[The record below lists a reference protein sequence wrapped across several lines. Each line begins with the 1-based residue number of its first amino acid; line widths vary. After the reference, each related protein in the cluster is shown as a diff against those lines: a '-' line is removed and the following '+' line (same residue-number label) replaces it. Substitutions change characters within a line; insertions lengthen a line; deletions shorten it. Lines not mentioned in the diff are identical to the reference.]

1 MSLIMDINIDGL
13 KIAYKFTGEGDETAV
28 ILQGWGTH
36 FGLYDVVANA
46 ISDRF
51 RVLQFDLPG
60 FGASDE
66 PPESWD
72 VGQFTEFFIK
82 LMKAMDIKKAVLI
95 GHSYGGRMIIRMA
108 ARDDLPF
115 EIEKIVLID
124 SAGVRPK
131 RSFKQKVRVFRYK
144 ILKKILYFKPV
155 YMMFSELI
163 ELWRSTQGSEDYRN
177 ATPIMKGCLVKA
189 VNEDLTHLFEKNK
202 YDTLLIWG
210 DKDEATPLSDGK
222 LMEKLMPSAGLAV
235 IPGTGHFSFAEN
247 VPVFTGIIRADFDL
261 N

>member
-1 MSLIMDINIDGL
+1 MDITVDGL
-13 KIAYKFTGEGDETAV
+13 KISYKFTGSGDTTAV
-28 ILQGWGTH
+28 ILQGWGTSYP
-36 FGLYDVVANA
+36 LYDVVANS
-46 ISDRF
+46 ISSKY

-60 FGASDE
+60 FGSSQE
-66 PPESWD
+66 PPESWNVD
-72 VGQFTEFFIK
+72 QFTDFFIN
-82 LMKAMDIKKAVLI
+82 LMEALGIKKTVLI
-95 GHSYGGRMIIRMA
+95 GHSYGGRMIIKLV
-108 ARDDLPF
+108 ARDNIPF

-124 SAGVRPK
+124 SAGVMPK
-131 RSFKQKVRVFRYK
+131 RSFGQKVRVFRYK
-144 ILKKILYFKPV
+144 ILKMILYFKPV
-155 YMMFSELI
+155 YLLFSELI
-163 ELWRSTQGSEDYRN
+163 ELWKSTQGSEDYRN
-177 ATPIMKGCLVKA
+177 ASPVMKGCLVKA

>member
-1 MSLIMDINIDGL
+1 MEITVDGL
-13 KIAYKFTGEGDETAV
+13 KISYKFTGSGDTTAV
-28 ILQGWGTH
+28 ILQGWGTSYP
-36 FGLYDVVANA
+36 LYDVVANS
-46 ISDRF
+46 ISSKY

-60 FGASDE
+60 FGSSQE
-66 PPESWD
+66 PPESWNVD
-72 VGQFTEFFIK
+72 QFTDFFIN
-82 LMKAMDIKKAVLI
+82 LMGALGIKKTVLI
-95 GHSYGGRMIIRMA
+95 GHSYGGRMIIKLV
-108 ARDDLPF
+108 ARDNIPF

-124 SAGVRPK
+124 SAGVMPK
-131 RSFKQKVRVFRYK
+131 RSFGQKVRVFRYK

-155 YMMFSELI
+155 YLLFSELI
-163 ELWRSTQGSEDYRN
+163 ELWKSTQGSEDYRN
-177 ATPIMKGCLVKA
+177 ASPVMKGCLVKA
-189 VNEDLTHLFEKNK
+189 VNEDLTHLFEKNR

-210 DKDEATPLSDGK
+210 DRDEATPLSDGK

>member
-1 MSLIMDINIDGL
+1 MDITIDGL
-13 KIAYKFTGEGDETAV
+13 KIAYKFNGEGEETAV
-28 ILQGWGTH
+28 ILQGWGTSYP
-36 FGLYDVVANA
+36 LYDVVAKA
-46 ISDRF
+46 LQPKY

-60 FGASDE
+60 FGASQE
-66 PPESWD
+66 PPESWTVD
-72 VGQFTEFFIK
+72 QFTDFFLK
-82 LMKAMDIKKAVLI
+82 LMQALDIKKAVLI
-95 GHSYGGRMIIRMA
+95 GHSYGGRMIIKMA
-108 ARDDLPF
+108 ARDNLPF
-115 EIEKIVLID
+115 EIERIVLID
-124 SAGVRPK
+124 SAGVMPK
-131 RSFKQKVRVFRYK
+131 RSFKQKVRIFRYK
-144 ILKKILYFKPV
+144 ILKKFLIFKPV

-163 ELWRSTQGSEDYRN
+163 ELWKSTQGSEDYRN

-222 LMEKLMPSAGLAV
+222 LMEKLMPNSGLAV

>member
-1 MSLIMDINIDGL
+1 MDITVDGL
-13 KIAYKFTGEGDETAV
+13 KIAYKFTGEGEETAV
-28 ILQGWGTH
+28 ILQGWGTSYP
-36 FGLYDVVANA
+36 LYDVVAKA
-46 ISDRF
+46 LLPKY

-60 FGASDE
+60 FGASQE
-66 PPESWD
+66 PPESWNVD
-72 VGQFTEFFIK
+72 QFTDFFIK
-82 LMKAMDIKKAVLI
+82 LMEALEIKKALLI
-95 GHSYGGRMIIRMA
+95 GHSYGGRMIIKMA
-108 ARDDLPF
+108 ARDKLPF
-115 EIEKIVLID
+115 EIDRIVLID
-124 SAGVRPK
+124 SAGVMPK
-131 RSFKQKVRVFRYK
+131 RSFKQKVKIFRYK
-144 ILKKILYFKPV
+144 ILKKILNFKPV
-155 YMMFSELI
+155 YMIFSELI
-163 ELWRSTQGSEDYRN
+163 ELWKTTQGSEDYRN

>member
-1 MSLIMDINIDGL
+1 MDITVDGL
-13 KIAYKFTGEGDETAV
+13 KISYKFTGSGDTTAV
-28 ILQGWGTH
+28 ILQGWGTSYP
-36 FGLYDVVANA
+36 LYDVVANSIA
-46 ISDRF
+46 SKY

-60 FGASDE
+60 FGSSQE
-66 PPESWD
+66 PPESWNVD
-72 VGQFTEFFIK
+72 QFTDFFIN
-82 LMKAMDIKKAVLI
+82 LMEALGIKKTVLI
-95 GHSYGGRMIIRMA
+95 GHSYGGRMIIKLV
-108 ARDDLPF
+108 ARDIIPF

-124 SAGVRPK
+124 SAGVMPK
-131 RSFKQKVRVFRYK
+131 RSFGQKVRVFRYK

-155 YMMFSELI
+155 YLLFSELI
-163 ELWRSTQGSEDYRN
+163 ELWKSTQGSEDYRN
-177 ATPIMKGCLVKA
+177 ASPVMKGCLVKA

>member
-1 MSLIMDINIDGL
+1 MDITVDGL
-13 KIAYKFTGEGDETAV
+13 KIAYKFTGEGEETAV
-28 ILQGWGTH
+28 ILQGWGTSYP
-36 FGLYDVVANA
+36 LYDVVAKA
-46 ISDRF
+46 LLPKY

-60 FGASDE
+60 FGASQE
-66 PPESWD
+66 PPESWNVD
-72 VGQFTEFFIK
+72 QFTDFFIK
-82 LMKAMDIKKAVLI
+82 LMEALEIKKTVLI
-95 GHSYGGRMIIRMA
+95 GHSYGGRMIIKLV
-108 ARDDLPF
+108 ARDNIPF
-115 EIEKIVLID
+115 EIDKIVLID
-124 SAGVRPK
+124 SAGVMPK
-131 RSFKQKVRVFRYK
+131 RSFGQKVRVFRYK

-155 YMMFSELI
+155 YLMFSELI
-163 ELWRSTQGSEDYRN
+163 ELWKSTQGSEDYRN

-210 DKDEATPLSDGK
+210 DKDEATPLSDGE

-247 VPVFTGIIRADFDL
+247 LPMFTGIIRADFDL

>member
-1 MSLIMDINIDGL
+1 MEITVDGI
-13 KIAYKFTGEGDETAV
+13 KIAYKFTGSGDTTAV
-28 ILQGWGTH
+28 ILQGWGTSYP
-36 FGLYDVVANA
+36 LYDVVAA
-46 ISDRF
+46 PLTGKF

-60 FGASDE
+60 FGESSE
-66 PPESWD
+66 PPVPWSVD
-72 VGQFTEFFIK
+72 DFTAFFIK
-82 LMKAMDIKKAVLI
+82 FMEDLDIKKCVLI
-95 GHSYGGRMIIRMA
+95 GHSYGGRMIIKMA

-124 SAGVRPK
+124 SAGVMPK

-144 ILKKILYFKPV
+144 ILKKILNFKPV
-155 YMMFSELI
+155 YLMFSELI
-163 ELWRSTQGSEDYRN
+163 ELWKSTQGSEDYRN
-177 ATPIMKGCLVKA
+177 ATPVMKGCLVKA
-189 VNEDLTHLFEKNK
+189 VNEDLTYLFDKNK

-222 LMEKLMPSAGLAV
+222 LMEKMMPSAGLAV

>member
-1 MSLIMDINIDGL
+1 
-13 KIAYKFTGEGDETAV
+13 
-28 ILQGWGTH
+28 
-36 FGLYDVVANA
+36 
-46 ISDRF
+46 
-51 RVLQFDLPG
+51 
-60 FGASDE
+60 
-66 PPESWD
+66 
-72 VGQFTEFFIK
+72 
-82 LMKAMDIKKAVLI
+82 
-95 GHSYGGRMIIRMA
+95 MIIRMA

-144 ILKKILYFKPV
+144 ILKKILFFKPV

>member
-1 MSLIMDINIDGL
+1 MDITIDGI

-28 ILQGWGTH
+28 ILQGWGTSYP
-36 FGLYDVVANA
+36 LYDVVAKA
-46 ISDRF
+46 LQPKY

-60 FGASDE
+60 FGASQE
-66 PPESWD
+66 PPESWTVD
-72 VGQFTEFFIK
+72 QFTDFFIK
-82 LMKAMDIKKAVLI
+82 LMEALEIKKAVLI
-95 GHSYGGRMIIRMA
+95 GHSYGGRMIIKMA
-108 ARDDLPF
+108 ARDNLPF
-115 EIEKIVLID
+115 EIDRIVLID
-124 SAGVRPK
+124 SAGVMPK
-131 RSFKQKVRVFRYK
+131 RSFKQKVKIFRYK
-144 ILKKILYFKPV
+144 ILKKILNFKPV
-155 YMMFSELI
+155 YMIFSELI
-163 ELWRSTQGSEDYRN
+163 ELWKTTQGSEDYRN

>member
-1 MSLIMDINIDGL
+1 MDITVDGL
-13 KIAYKFTGEGDETAV
+13 KISYKFTGSGDTTAV
-28 ILQGWGTH
+28 ILQGWGTSYP
-36 FGLYDVVANA
+36 LYDVVANS
-46 ISDRF
+46 ISSKY

-60 FGASDE
+60 FGSSQE
-66 PPESWD
+66 PPESWNVD
-72 VGQFTEFFIK
+72 QFTDFFIK
-82 LMKAMDIKKAVLI
+82 LMEALEIERCVLI
-95 GHSYGGRMIIRMA
+95 GHSYGGRMIIKLV
-108 ARDDLPF
+108 ARDNIPF

-124 SAGVRPK
+124 SAGVMPK
-131 RSFKQKVRVFRYK
+131 RSFGQKVRVFRYK

-155 YMMFSELI
+155 YLLFSELI
-163 ELWRSTQGSEDYRN
+163 ELWKSTQGSEDYRN
-177 ATPIMKGCLVKA
+177 ASPVMKGCLVKA

-222 LMEKLMPSAGLAV
+222 LMENLMPSAGLAV

>member
-1 MSLIMDINIDGL
+1 MEITVDGI
-13 KIAYKFTGEGDETAV
+13 KIAYKFTGSGDTTAV
-28 ILQGWGTH
+28 ILQGWGTSYP
-36 FGLYDVVANA
+36 LYDVVAMPLA
-46 ISDRF
+46 AKF

-60 FGASDE
+60 FGASQE
-66 PPESWD
+66 PPESWSVD
-72 VGQFTEFFIK
+72 DFTAFFIK
-82 LMKAMDIKKAVLI
+82 LMQALEIKKCVLI
-95 GHSYGGRMIIRMA
+95 GHSYGGRMIIKLA
-108 ARDDLPF
+108 AMEDLPF

-124 SAGVRPK
+124 SAGVMPR

-144 ILKKILYFKPV
+144 TLKKILNFKPV
-155 YMMFSELI
+155 YLMFSELI
-163 ELWRSTQGSEDYRN
+163 ELWKSTQGSEDYRN
-177 ATPIMKGCLVKA
+177 ATPVMKGCLVKA
-189 VNEDLTHLFEKNK
+189 VNEDLTHLFDKNK

>member
-1 MSLIMDINIDGL
+1 MDITVDGL
-13 KIAYKFTGEGDETAV
+13 KIAYKFTGEGEETAV
-28 ILQGWGTH
+28 ILQGWGTSYP
-36 FGLYDVVANA
+36 LYDVVAKA
-46 ISDRF
+46 LLPKY

-60 FGASDE
+60 FGASQE
-66 PPESWD
+66 PPESWNVD
-72 VGQFTEFFIK
+72 QFTDFFIK
-82 LMKAMDIKKAVLI
+82 LMEALEIKKALLI
-95 GHSYGGRMIIRMA
+95 GHSYGGRMIIKMA
-108 ARDDLPF
+108 ARDNLPF
-115 EIEKIVLID
+115 EIDRIVLID
-124 SAGVRPK
+124 SAGVMPK
-131 RSFKQKVRVFRYK
+131 RSFKQKVKIFRYK
-144 ILKKILYFKPV
+144 ILKKILNFKPV
-155 YMMFSELI
+155 YMIFSELI
-163 ELWRSTQGSEDYRN
+163 ELWKTTQGSEDYRN

>member
-1 MSLIMDINIDGL
+1 MDITVDGL
-13 KIAYKFTGEGDETAV
+13 KISYKFTGSGDTTAV
-28 ILQGWGTH
+28 ILQGWGTSYP
-36 FGLYDVVANA
+36 LYDVVANS
-46 ISDRF
+46 ISSKY

-60 FGASDE
+60 FGSSQE
-66 PPESWD
+66 PPESWN
-72 VGQFTEFFIK
+72 VNQFTDFFIN
-82 LMKAMDIKKAVLI
+82 LMEALGIKKTVLI
-95 GHSYGGRMIIRMA
+95 GHSYGGRMIIKLV
-108 ARDDLPF
+108 ARDNIPF

-124 SAGVRPK
+124 SAGVMPK
-131 RSFKQKVRVFRYK
+131 RSFGQKVRVFRYK

-155 YMMFSELI
+155 YLLFSELI
-163 ELWRSTQGSEDYRN
+163 ELWKSTQGSEDYRN
-177 ATPIMKGCLVKA
+177 ASPVMKGCLVKA
-189 VNEDLTHLFEKNK
+189 VNEDLTHLFEKNR